1 LDARKGLEFV
11 IKLYFDG
18 LCEPKNPGGVATY
31 GYVVYRDG
39 KKVHEGRGLAGQ
51 PFSPEA
57 TNNVAEYT
65 AIIKGLE
72 YLADQKVAEPVLVRG
87 DSKLVIEQSAGRW
100 KVKSP
105 NIAPL
110 NARVRELFFK
120 FPSLTF
126 EWVPR
131 EQNREADALTN
142 LAYAEF
148 QKSRR

>member
-1 LDARKGLEFV
+1 METV
-11 IKLYFDG
+11 EVYFDG

-31 GYVVYRDG
+31 GYVVYRSG
-39 KKVHEGRGLAGQ
+39 RKIHEGRGIAGT
-51 PFSPEA
+51 PYAPEA
-57 TNNVAEYT
+57 TNNLAEYT
-65 AIIKGLE
+65 AVVKALE
-72 YLADQKVAEPVLVRG
+72 HLVREGISGPVVVRG

-105 NIAPL
+105 TLAPL

-120 FPSLTF
+120 FKDLRF

-131 EQNREADALTN
+131 ERNREADALTN

-148 QKSRR
+148 RGSSGP

>member
-1 LDARKGLEFV
+1 MIV
-11 IKLYFDG
+11 VYFDG

-31 GYVVYRDG
+31 GFVATQDG
-39 KKVHEGRGLAGQ
+39 KKIYEGRGLACK
-51 PFSPEA
+51 PYDPAA

-65 AIIKGLE
+65 GVVKALE
-72 YLADQKVAEPVLVRG
+72 WLVDQGRTKEPVIVRG
-87 DSKLVIEQSAGRW
+87 DSQLVINQATGAW

-105 NIAPL
+105 SIASL

-120 FPSLTF
+120 FSSLTF

-148 QKSRR
+148 RASLDRSGKGP